1 MNKLISFLTIIF
13 ILLTN
18 CTNCFALTALTHFDT
33 VVLQEKT
40 NITEKDVFISV
51 NNSAM
56 NDAIKSPVQE
66 AKTPQISFL
75 RPSDIIKSAS
85 ESFFQR

>member
-1 MNKLISFLTIIF
+1 MNKLISFSIIIF

-18 CTNCFALTALTHFDT
+18 CANCFALTSLTHFDT

-40 NITEKDVFISV
+40 NITEKDVFIAV

-56 NDAIKSPVQE
+56 NNAIISPVQKSQ
-66 AKTPQISFL
+66 APQISFL

-85 ESFFQR
+85 ETFFQR